1 VEGHL
6 GQIID
11 ISKRLKGRNSEEKA
25 KNEKPAEVL
34 DMQEAREEIL
44 NSERRVVKRTL
55 LTEFVG
61 AFAVIPEKGLL
72 KVALYDISQNGVAF
86 NTEGVSSY
94 FHEGQEVA
102 MRVYLNHKTYFPFVV
117 RMRNKRFITAEGV
130 FRCGADFLAGTNDL
144 ALQHFVKFIENVS
157 ATLKTD
163 NGDIQVPSQASR

>member
-1 VEGHL
+1 L

-11 ISKRLKGRNSEEKA
+11 ITKRLKGRNVEEKS
-25 KNEKPAEVL
+25 KPSEPAEVL
-34 DMQEAREEIL
+34 DMVEAREAIL

-86 NTEGVSSY
+86 NTDGNVSH
-94 FHEGQEVA
+94 FVDGQEVA
-102 MRVYLNHKTYFPFVV
+102 MRVYLNHKTYFPFIVK
-117 RMRNKRFITAEGV
+117 MRNRRYISSEGV
-130 FRCGADFLAGTNDL
+130 FRCGADFLAGQNDL

-157 ATLKTD
+157 TTLKTD
-163 NGDIQVPSQASR
+163 TGDIQVPSLVSR